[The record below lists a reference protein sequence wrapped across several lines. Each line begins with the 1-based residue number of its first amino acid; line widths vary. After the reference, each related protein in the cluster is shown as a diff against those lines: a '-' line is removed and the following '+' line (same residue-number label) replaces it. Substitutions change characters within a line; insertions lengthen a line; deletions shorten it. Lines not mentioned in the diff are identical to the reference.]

1 MHEPD
6 GEALNFANYT
16 DVYWYRVTK
25 YGENHKER
33 EYNYSVRNFEKY
45 LNEHP
50 SSVDVIVDST
60 HTRASIISNK
70 QDQYK
75 LTKQILT
82 SINTTINPGSIVEWN
97 DGHWIVYQKE
107 VNPNQAYNSCYMV
120 ECNKKL
126 KWIDEYGIEQEE
138 WAYIFSSKDSI
149 VKQNFRTWNR
159 LITPQPNQWLEM
171 LVPEKKT
178 IKMDQ
183 KFIIDGRAWFV
194 DEYDATSSKG
204 VTYYSLTE
212 DKIDRMDD
220 NIENGLANANKLD
233 CYKIAIQDE
242 ISCGLTDNYIISPI
256 VYNDG
261 VIDIQPLGY
270 IIEDRDVASLMLLNN
285 NATIVPISKGQTTLK
300 IYLINQPKVFKS
312 IVINIT
318 DMTEQSA
325 VLIGDDSI
333 KTTDFAI
340 YSVYRISDSKIIDP
354 IISFSISDSNLASGI
369 LLDDGT
375 LKIIANED
383 NKLGVV
389 TVIINTSSNTYTKK
403 IAIRSLW

>member
-6 GEALNFANYT
+6 RETLSLINYT
-16 DVYWYRVTK
+16 DVYWYRINK

-45 LNEHP
+45 LQEHS
-50 SSVDVIVDST
+50 SSVDVVIDST
-60 HTRASIISNK
+60 PARASIISNK

-82 SINTTINPGSIVEWN
+82 SINTIINPGSIVEWA

-107 VNPNQAYNSCYMV
+107 INPNQAYNSCYMV

-171 LVPEKKT
+171 LVPARKK
-178 IKMDQ
+178 ISMDQ

-220 NIENGLANANKLD
+220 NAEDELANINKLD

-242 ISCGLTDNYIISPI
+242 INCGLNDSYIINPV

-261 VIDIQPLGY
+261 VIDTQPLGY
-270 IIEDRDVASLMLLNN
+270 IIEDRSIASLMSLNN

-325 VLIGDDSI
+325 VLVGDDSI

-340 YSVYRISDSKIIDP
+340 YSVYKMADSKIVDP
-354 IISFSISDSNLASGI
+354 IISFSISDDSLASGV

-383 NKLGVV
+383 NKLGMV

-403 IAIRSLW
+403 VTIRSLW

>member
-1 MHEPD
+1 MYEPD
-6 GEALNFANYT
+6 GETLNFANYT

-126 KWIDEYGIEQEE
+126 KWIDEYGVEQEE

-171 LVPEKKT
+171 LVPAKKT

-242 ISCGLTDNYIISPI
+242 ISCGLTDNYIISPL

-261 VIDIQPLGY
+261 VINTQPLGY
-270 IIEDRDVASLMLLNN
+270 IIEDKDVASLMLLNN

-325 VLIGDDSI
+325 VLVGDDSI

-403 IAIRSLW
+403 ITIRSLW

>member
-1 MHEPD
+1 MYEPD

-82 SINTTINPGSIVEWN
+82 SINTIINPGSIVEWN
-97 DGHWIVYQKE
+97 DGYWIVYQKE

-126 KWIDEYGIEQEE
+126 KWIDEYGVEQEE

-171 LVPEKKT
+171 LVPAKKT

>member
-1 MHEPD
+1 MYEPD

-16 DVYWYRVTK
+16 DVYWYRITK

-82 SINTTINPGSIVEWN
+82 SINTIINPGSIVEWN

-107 VNPNQAYNSCYMV
+107 ANPNQAYNSCYMV

-126 KWIDEYGIEQEE
+126 KWIDEYGVEQEE

-171 LVPEKKT
+171 LVPAKKT

-204 VTYYSLTE
+204 ITYYSLTE

-220 NIENGLANANKLD
+220 SIENGLANANKLD

-270 IIEDRDVASLMLLNN
+270 IIEDRDIASLMLLNN

-403 IAIRSLW
+403 ISIRSLW

>member
-6 GEALNFANYT
+6 GKALSFANYT
-16 DVYWYRVTK
+16 DIYWYRVTK

-82 SINTTINPGSIVEWN
+82 SINTIINPGSIVEWN

-126 KWIDEYGIEQEE
+126 KWIDEYGVEQEE

-171 LVPEKKT
+171 LVPAKKT

-270 IIEDRDVASLMLLNN
+270 IIEDRDIASLMLLNN

-403 IAIRSLW
+403 ISIRSLW

>member
-1 MHEPD
+1 MYEPN
-6 GEALNFANYT
+6 GEALSFANYT

-82 SINTTINPGSIVEWN
+82 SINTTINPGSMVEWN

-126 KWIDEYGIEQEE
+126 KWIDEYGVEQEE

-171 LVPEKKT
+171 LVPAKKT

-270 IIEDRDVASLMLLNN
+270 IIEDRDIASLMLLNN

-403 IAIRSLW
+403 ITIRSLW

>member
-1 MHEPD
+1 MYEPD

-16 DVYWYRVTK
+16 DVYWYRITK

-82 SINTTINPGSIVEWN
+82 SINTIINPGSIVEWN

-126 KWIDEYGIEQEE
+126 KWIDEYGVEQEE

-171 LVPEKKT
+171 LVPAKKT

-204 VTYYSLTE
+204 ITYYSLTE

-220 NIENGLANANKLD
+220 SIENGLANANKLD

-270 IIEDRDVASLMLLNN
+270 IIEDRDIASLMLLNN

>member
-1 MHEPD
+1 MYEPD

-82 SINTTINPGSIVEWN
+82 SINTTINPGSMVEWN

-126 KWIDEYGIEQEE
+126 KWIDEYGVEQEE

-171 LVPEKKT
+171 LVPAKKT

-403 IAIRSLW
+403 ITIRSLW

>member
-126 KWIDEYGIEQEE
+126 KWIDEYGVEQEE

-171 LVPEKKT
+171 LVPAKKT

-242 ISCGLTDNYIISPI
+242 ISCGLTDNYIISPL

-261 VIDIQPLGY
+261 VIDTQPLGY
-270 IIEDRDVASLMLLNN
+270 IIEDKDVASLMLLNN

-325 VLIGDDSI
+325 VLVGDDSI

-403 IAIRSLW
+403 ITIRSLW

>member
-1 MHEPD
+1 MYEPD

-82 SINTTINPGSIVEWN
+82 SINTTINPGSMVEWN

-126 KWIDEYGIEQEE
+126 KWIDEYGVEQEE

-171 LVPEKKT
+171 LVPAKKT

>member
-1 MHEPD
+1 MYEPD

-16 DVYWYRVTK
+16 DVYWYRITK

-126 KWIDEYGIEQEE
+126 KWIDEYGVEQEE

-171 LVPEKKT
+171 LVPAKKT

-270 IIEDRDVASLMLLNN
+270 IIEDRDIASLMLLNN

-403 IAIRSLW
+403 ISIRSLW

>member
-126 KWIDEYGIEQEE
+126 KWIDEYGVEQEE

-171 LVPEKKT
+171 LVPAKKT

-242 ISCGLTDNYIISPI
+242 ISCGLTDNYIISPL

-261 VIDIQPLGY
+261 VIDTQPLGY
-270 IIEDRDVASLMLLNN
+270 IIEDKDVASLMLLNN

-325 VLIGDDSI
+325 VLVGDDSI